1 MSGDVAYLD
10 TSAFVKLIVPERE
23 SRALLRHLGGRRLW
37 ASCALLRVESLR
49 ALQRQGPDKLRN
61 ARERFRDLQ
70 ILKLD
75 DELLDTAGELQGATL
90 RTLDAIHL
98 AAALSLHD
106 QLAEVVSYD
115 RRMAAAASAMGLS
128 VAAPV

>member
-1 MSGDVAYLD
+1 M
-10 TSAFVKLIVPERE
+10 
-23 SRALLRHLGGRRLW
+23 
-37 ASCALLRVESLR
+37 R

-75 DELLDTAGELQGATL
+75 DELLDRAGELHGATW

-106 QLAEVVSYD
+106 QLAEVLTYD

>member
-1 MSGDVAYLD
+1 M
-10 TSAFVKLIVPERE
+10 
-23 SRALLRHLGGRRLW
+23 
-37 ASCALLRVESLR
+37 R

-75 DELLDTAGELQGATL
+75 DELLDRAGELHGATL

-106 QLAEVVSYD
+106 QLAEVLTYD